1 MNVLLI
7 SVRSD
12 FGGGPRHVHQLIEE
26 LPSSIN
32 IYMAFPQGK
41 PYGNLWR
48 SHPRIKKYID
58 IPDRKSVV

>member
-1 MNVLLI
+1 MNVLLV

-32 IYMAFPQGK
+32 IYMVSLRGNRMGI
-41 PYGNLWR
+41 YGEAILE
-48 SHPRIKKYID
+48 
-58 IPDRKSVV
+58 

>member
-1 MNVLLI
+1 MNILLI

-32 IYMAFPQGK
+32 IYMAFPQES
-41 PYGNLWR
+41 R
-48 SHPRIKKYID
+48 MEFME
-58 IPDRKSVV
+58 KSS

>member
-1 MNVLLI
+1 MNVLLV

-41 PYGNLWR
+41 PYGDLWL
-48 SHPRIKKYID
+48 SLIHI
-58 IPDRKSVV
+58 